1 MPEYKN
7 ANAGE
12 SAHLAEEAKGYFE
25 KGVTTR
31 DTGDDYVKV
40 TVLLATVLLL
50 TALSQRFRVQRPRLA
65 VAAVVLLG
73 ISAYWLL
80 TLPLA

>member
-1 MPEYKN
+1 
-7 ANAGE
+7 
-12 SAHLAEEAKGYFE
+12 
-25 KGVTTR
+25 VTTR

-50 TALSQRFRVQRPRLA
+50 TALSERFRVQRPRLA
-65 VAAVVLLG
+65 VAAVAVVLLG

-80 TLPLA
+80 TLPRA